1 MIEFVTENIAMPA
14 IDTQSITRWIEAVA
28 KNHNRAVGELCYCF
42 CDEEYILK
50 TNMEFLGHDY
60 YTDIIT
66 FDNSEGD
73 TIGGDMLISLPTV
86 ESNAA
91 QEGEP
96 YQRELRRVI
105 IHGVLHLCGINDK
118 GPGEREIM
126 ERHEDEALKL
136 WDEGYAEGKCQETT
150 E

>member
-14 IDTQSITRWIEAVA
+14 IDTQSISRWIEAVA
-28 KNHNRAVGELCYCF
+28 KYHNRAVGELCYCF
-42 CDEEYILK
+42 CDEDYILK
-50 TNMEFLGHDY
+50 TNVEFLGHDY

-66 FDNSEGD
+66 FDNSEGNC
-73 TIGGDMLISLPTV
+73 IAGDILISLPTV
-86 ESNAA
+86 ESNAV
-91 QEGEP
+91 QVGET
-96 YQRELRRVI
+96 YIRELHRVI
-105 IHGVLHLCGINDK
+105 IHGILHLCGIDDK

-136 WDEGYAEGKCQETT
+136 WDERFAQGCVDETG